1 MLLCAALGCTERPGA
16 IFACDTYL
24 SVYMLR
30 PEQLELH
37 RLLQYQ
43 AATKHWSAV
52 QRQQHIA
59 AIQKQLDRAERFIKK
74 VEEDRARERTEG
86 LGE

>member
-30 PEQLELH
+30 PEQL
-37 RLLQYQ
+37 
-43 AATKHWSAV
+43 V
-52 QRQQHIA
+52 
-59 AIQKQLDRAERFIKK
+59 
-74 VEEDRARERTEG
+74 
-86 LGE
+86 